1 MSFSHVSWR
10 IEPVIPLP
18 PLGALRAFEVA
29 ARHLSFTRA
38 AAELHVTQ
46 TAISHQIKQL
56 EEHLGV
62 PLFRREPRRIV
73 LTPDGHAWAQELRA
87 IFSRLH
93 DANRRLRARRAE
105 RPVVAVSVIPSF
117 GARWLVPRLGR
128 FLARHAGIDVRIS
141 ASEHL
146 VDFAVE
152 PIDVGIR
159 YGSGA
164 YPGLV
169 VDKLAD
175 DALVVVCAPPLQ
187 RRLARPS
194 DLARHVL
201 LHDDDAGAW
210 GRWLRA
216 RRVRGVDA
224 RRGTILTDS
233 SMLVAAAVEGQG
245 VALARRSLALD
256 ELAAGRLVLAFP
268 HIRPAPTGRAYFLA
282 APRENYARPDVAA
295 FRTWLLGEAAAL
307 RGPSS
312 ASVAVS
318 MGS

>member
-1 MSFSHVSWR
+1 MYRPF
-10 IEPVIPLP
+10 IEPNLPLP

-56 EEHLGV
+56 ELHLGV
-62 PLFRREPRRIV
+62 PLFRREPRRLA
-73 LTPDGHAWAQELRA
+73 LTADGHAWARELRDVFA
-87 IFSRLH
+87 RLH
-93 DANRRLRARRAE
+93 DANRRLRAHRGA

-117 GARWLVPRLGR
+117 GASWLVPRLGR
-128 FLARHAGIDVRIS
+128 FLARHPGVDVRIS
-141 ASEHL
+141 PADHL
-146 VDFAVE
+146 VDFAAE

-159 YGSGA
+159 YGGGI

-175 DALVVVCAPPLQ
+175 DALVVVCTPALKK
-187 RRLARPS
+187 RLSRPN

-210 GRWLRA
+210 RRWLTA
-216 RRVRGVDA
+216 RKVRGVDA
-224 RRGTILTDS
+224 TRGTILTDS
-233 SMLVAAAVEGQG
+233 AMLVAAAVQGQG
-245 VALARRSLALD
+245 VALARRSLALED
-256 ELAAGRLVLAFP
+256 LALGRLVLAFP
-268 HIRPAPTGRAYFLA
+268 YLRPLPTGKAYYLA

-295 FRTWLLGEAAAL
+295 FREWLLEEAAAL
-307 RGPSS
+307 RSPLPS
-312 ASVAVS
+312 
-318 MGS
+318 